1 MRRYILLQIH
11 ITGAQVRLCQVHFVA
26 SGSHP
31 HTKLVSIIQPI
42 PCRSKFVATFMLS
55 SGIFS
60 LAVYVFSDFDAA
72 RSR

>member
-42 PCRSKFVATFMLS
+42 PCTSKFVATFMLS